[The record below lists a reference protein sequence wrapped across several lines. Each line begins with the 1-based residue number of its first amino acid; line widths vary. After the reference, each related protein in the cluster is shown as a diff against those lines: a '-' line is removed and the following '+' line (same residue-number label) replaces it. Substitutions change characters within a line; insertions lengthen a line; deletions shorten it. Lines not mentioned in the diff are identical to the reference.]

1 MKKRFLS
8 MSLVVAMAA
17 VAMTGCGG
25 NSGSSDKSGDADTIK
40 IGGMGPITG
49 GAAYYGT
56 EVKQGS
62 QIAIDEINEAGGING
77 MKIEYNFQDDEAD
90 AEKAVNAYNTLKD
103 WGVQVIVGAT
113 TSDATI
119 SLASETA
126 NDNVFQI
133 TPSGS
138 SVDCVTNPNTYQ
150 VCFSDPNQG
159 IASAQ
164 YIAENKLATKIAVI
178 YDSSSSYSSGIYENF
193 VKKAKEEGLD
203 IVSTGAFTASNN
215 TDFSVQLQD
224 AKNNGAELVFLPVYY
239 QQACII
245 LKQAHDMQYEPTF
258 FGCDGLDGILGV
270 DGFDKSLAEGV
281 MLLTPF
287 AADDM
292 AQSTQDFVAKYK
304 EAYGETP
311 SQFAADAYDA
321 VYTVKAAAEA
331 AKITGDMS
339 ASDVCDALMEQMKT
353 IEVDAITSKEGV
365 PMKWDENGM
374 VDKAPKAVIITDGA
388 YKAM

>member
-1 MKKRFLS
+1 MKKFLS
-8 MSLVVAMAA
+8 MSLIVAMT
-17 VAMTGCGG
+17 VATLTGCGG
-25 NSGSSDKSGDADTIK
+25 GSTEEKGGADTLK
-40 IGGMGPITG
+40 IGSMGPITG

-56 EVKQGS
+56 EVKQGA

-77 MKIEYNFQDDEAD
+77 IKVEFNFQDDEAD

-103 WGVQVIVGAT
+103 WGVQMIAGAT

-119 SLASETA
+119 SLAAETA

-138 SVDCVTNPNTYQ
+138 SVDCVTNPNAFQ

-164 YIAENKLATKIAVI
+164 YIAENKLASKVAVI

-193 VKKAKEEGLD
+193 AKEAKAEGID
-203 IVSTGAFTASNN
+203 IVATGSFTADNN

-245 LKQAHDMQYEPTF
+245 LKQAADMQYAPTF

-270 DGFDKSLAEGV
+270 DGFDTALAEGV

-292 AQSTQDFVAKYK
+292 AQATQDFVAKYE
-304 EAYGETP
+304 EAYKATP

-321 VYTVKAAAEA
+321 VYVVKAAAEKA
-331 AKITGDMS
+331 GITADMS
-339 ASDVCDALMEQMKT
+339 ASDICDALVEQMKT
-353 IEVDAITSKEGV
+353 IEVEGITSVEGV

>member
-1 MKKRFLS
+1 MKKFLS
-8 MSLVVAMAA
+8 MSLIVAMT
-17 VAMTGCGG
+17 VATLTGCGG
-25 NSGSSDKSGDADTIK
+25 GSTEEKGGADTLK
-40 IGGMGPITG
+40 IGSMGPITG

-56 EVKQGS
+56 EVKQGA

-77 MKIEYNFQDDEAD
+77 IKVEFNFQDDEAD

-103 WGVQVIVGAT
+103 WGVQMIVGAT

-119 SLASETA
+119 SLAAETA

-138 SVDCVTNPNTYQ
+138 SVDCVTNPNAFQ

-164 YIAENKLATKIAVI
+164 YIAENKLASKVAVI

-193 VKKAKEEGLD
+193 AKKAKAEGID
-203 IVSTGAFTASNN
+203 IVATGSFTADNN

-245 LKQAHDMQYEPTF
+245 LKQAADMQYAPTF

-270 DGFDKSLAEGV
+270 DGFDTALAEGV

-292 AQSTQDFVAKYK
+292 AQATQDFVAKYE
-304 EAYGETP
+304 EAYKATP

-321 VYTVKAAAEA
+321 VYVVKAAAEKA
-331 AKITGDMS
+331 GITADMS
-339 ASDVCDALMEQMKT
+339 ASDICDALVEQMKT
-353 IEVDAITSKEGV
+353 IEVEGITSVEGV

-374 VDKAPKAVIITDGA
+374 VDKTPKAVIITDGA

>member
-1 MKKRFLS
+1 MNMKKVLS
-8 MSLVVAMAA
+8 MSLIAAMTVATL
-17 VAMTGCGG
+17 TGCGG
-25 NSGSSDKSGDADTIK
+25 GSTEGKGGADTLK

-56 EVKQGS
+56 EVKQGA

-77 MKIEYNFQDDEAD
+77 IKVEFNFQDDEAD

-103 WGVQVIVGAT
+103 WGVQMIVGAT

-119 SLASETA
+119 SLAAETA

-138 SVDCVTNPNTYQ
+138 SVDCVTNPNAFQ

-164 YIAENKLATKIAVI
+164 YIAENKLASKVAVI

-193 VKKAKEEGLD
+193 AKKAKAEGID
-203 IVSTGAFTASNN
+203 IVATGSFTADNN

-245 LKQAHDMQYEPTF
+245 LKQAADMQYAPTF

-270 DGFDKSLAEGV
+270 DGFDTALAEGV

-292 AQSTQDFVAKYK
+292 AQATQDFVAKYE
-304 EAYGETP
+304 EAYKATP

-321 VYTVKAAAEA
+321 VYVVKAAAEKA
-331 AKITGDMS
+331 GITADMS
-339 ASDVCDALMEQMKT
+339 ASDICDALVEQMKT
-353 IEVDAITSKEGV
+353 IEVEGITSVEGV

>member
-1 MKKRFLS
+1 MKMKKVLS
-8 MSLVVAMAA
+8 MSLVVAMTVAA
-17 VAMTGCGG
+17 LTGCGG
-25 NSGSSDKSGDADTIK
+25 GSTEEAGGSDTFK

-56 EVKQGS
+56 EVKQGA

-77 MKIEYNFQDDEAD
+77 MKVEFNFQDDEAD

-103 WGVQVIVGAT
+103 WGVQAIVGAT

-119 SLASETA
+119 SLAAETA

-138 SVDCVTNPNTYQ
+138 SVDCVTNPNAFQ

-164 YIAENKLATKIAVI
+164 YIAENKLATKVAVI

-193 VKKAKEEGLD
+193 AKEAKSKGIE
-203 IVSTGAFTASNN
+203 VVATGSFTADNN

-224 AKNNGAELVFLPVYY
+224 AKNKGAELVFLPVYY

-245 LKQAHDMQYEPTF
+245 LKQAADMQYEPTF

-270 DGFDKSLAEGV
+270 DGFDTALAEGV

-292 AQSTQDFVAKYK
+292 AQATQDFVAKYE
-304 EAYGETP
+304 EAYKATP

-321 VYTVKAAAEA
+321 VYVVKAAAEKA
-331 AKITGDMS
+331 GITADMS
-339 ASDVCDALMEQMKT
+339 ASDICDALVEQMKT
-353 IEVDAITSKEGV
+353 IEVEGITSVEGV
-365 PMKWDENGM
+365 PMKWNESGM

>member
-1 MKKRFLS
+1 MKKFLS
-8 MSLVVAMAA
+8 MSLIVAMT
-17 VAMTGCGG
+17 VATLTGCGG
-25 NSGSSDKSGDADTIK
+25 GSTEEKGGADTLK
-40 IGGMGPITG
+40 IGSMGPITG

-56 EVKQGS
+56 EVKQGA

-77 MKIEYNFQDDEAD
+77 IKVEFNFQDDEAD

-103 WGVQVIVGAT
+103 WGVQMIVGAT

-119 SLASETA
+119 SLAAETA

-138 SVDCVTNPNTYQ
+138 SVDCVTNPNAFQ

-164 YIAENKLATKIAVI
+164 YIAENKLASKVAVI

-193 VKKAKEEGLD
+193 AKEAKAEGID
-203 IVSTGAFTASNN
+203 IVATGSFTADNN

-245 LKQAHDMQYEPTF
+245 LKQAADMQYAPTF

-270 DGFDKSLAEGV
+270 DGFDTALAEGV

-292 AQSTQDFVAKYK
+292 AQATQDFVAKYE
-304 EAYGETP
+304 EAYKATP

-321 VYTVKAAAEA
+321 VYVVKAAAEKA
-331 AKITGDMS
+331 GITADMS
-339 ASDVCDALMEQMKT
+339 ASDICDALVEQMKT
-353 IEVDAITSKEGV
+353 IEVEGITSVEGV

>member
-1 MKKRFLS
+1 MKKFLS
-8 MSLVVAMAA
+8 MSLIVAMT
-17 VAMTGCGG
+17 VATLTGCGG
-25 NSGSSDKSGDADTIK
+25 GSTEEKGGADTLK
-40 IGGMGPITG
+40 IGSMGPITG

-56 EVKQGS
+56 EVKQGA

-77 MKIEYNFQDDEAD
+77 IKVEFNFQDDEAD

-103 WGVQVIVGAT
+103 WGVQMIVGAT

-119 SLASETA
+119 SLAAETA

-138 SVDCVTNPNTYQ
+138 SVDCVTNPNAFQ

-164 YIAENKLATKIAVI
+164 YIAENKLASKVAVI

-193 VKKAKEEGLD
+193 AKKAKAEGID
-203 IVSTGAFTASNN
+203 IVATGSFTADNN

-245 LKQAHDMQYEPTF
+245 LKQAADMQYAPTF

-270 DGFDKSLAEGV
+270 DGFDTALAEGV

-292 AQSTQDFVAKYK
+292 AQATQDFVAKYE
-304 EAYGETP
+304 EAYKATP

-321 VYTVKAAAEA
+321 VYVVKAAAEKA
-331 AKITGDMS
+331 GITADMS
-339 ASDVCDALMEQMKT
+339 ASDICDALVEQMKT
-353 IEVDAITSKEGV
+353 IEVEGITSVEGV

>member
-1 MKKRFLS
+1 MKKFLS
-8 MSLVVAMAA
+8 MSLIVAMT
-17 VAMTGCGG
+17 VATLTGCGG
-25 NSGSSDKSGDADTIK
+25 GSTEEKCGADTLK
-40 IGGMGPITG
+40 IGSMGPITG

-56 EVKQGS
+56 EVKQGA

-77 MKIEYNFQDDEAD
+77 IKVEFNFQDDEAD

-103 WGVQVIVGAT
+103 WGVQMIVGAT

-119 SLASETA
+119 SLAAETA

-138 SVDCVTNPNTYQ
+138 SVDCVTNPNAFQ

-164 YIAENKLATKIAVI
+164 YIAENKLASKVAVI

-193 VKKAKEEGLD
+193 AKKAKAEGID
-203 IVSTGAFTASNN
+203 IVATGSFTADNN

-245 LKQAHDMQYEPTF
+245 LKQAADMQYAPTF

-270 DGFDKSLAEGV
+270 DGFDTALAEGV

-292 AQSTQDFVAKYK
+292 AQATQDFVAKYE
-304 EAYGETP
+304 EAYKATP

-321 VYTVKAAAEA
+321 VYVVKAAAEKA
-331 AKITGDMS
+331 GITADMS
-339 ASDVCDALMEQMKT
+339 ASDICDALVEQMKT
-353 IEVDAITSKEGV
+353 IEVEGITSVEGV

>member
-1 MKKRFLS
+1 MNMKKVLS
-8 MSLVVAMAA
+8 MSLIAAMTVATL
-17 VAMTGCGG
+17 TGCGG
-25 NSGSSDKSGDADTIK
+25 GSTEGKGGADTLK

-49 GAAYYGT
+49 GAAYCGT
-56 EVKQGS
+56 EVKQGA

-77 MKIEYNFQDDEAD
+77 IKVEFNFQDDEAD

-103 WGVQVIVGAT
+103 WGVQMIVGAT

-119 SLASETA
+119 SLAAETA

-138 SVDCVTNPNTYQ
+138 SVDCVTNANAFQ

-164 YIAENKLATKIAVI
+164 YIAENKLASKVAVI

-193 VKKAKEEGLD
+193 AKEAKAEGID
-203 IVSTGAFTASNN
+203 IVATGSFTADNN

-245 LKQAHDMQYEPTF
+245 LKQAADMQYAPTF

-270 DGFDKSLAEGV
+270 DGFDTALAEGV

-292 AQSTQDFVAKYK
+292 AQATQDFVAKYE
-304 EAYGETP
+304 EAYKATP

-321 VYTVKAAAEA
+321 VYVVKAAAEKA
-331 AKITGDMS
+331 GITADMS
-339 ASDVCDALMEQMKT
+339 ASDICDALVEQMKT
-353 IEVDAITSKEGV
+353 IEVEGITSVEGV
-365 PMKWDENGM
+365 PMKWNENGM